1 MIDLYLADAELTKAQ
16 IMPAPR
22 KRRYG
27 NPAAH
32 AGRRARS
39 RPALLD
45 CRSVA
50 ASRAGLSLQW
60 RQLLTGNDRCGYGR
74 FQLTFFVSTNI
85 ACPSCGPLKTCRV

>member
-1 MIDLYLADAELTKAQ
+1 VTGAMATVGSSQ
-16 IMPAPR
+16 